1 MDLATQTAAS
11 SEELSQTI
19 THIVK
24 NSSETTETT
33 HSSMEQAMQGN
44 TVATN
49 AVASVNN
56 LRQTTVELA
65 DMFGELNK
73 KTTEIGDIVTVIND
87 IADQTNLLA
96 LNAAIEAARAGEQ
109 GRGFSVVADE
119 VRKLAE
125 RTIKATA
132 EISGKIGALQG
143 EANRT
148 RQSMDESVTEVK
160 RATDYIEQVG
170 VSLHEI
176 AGSAQKVQSQMEQI
190 AQSLSQQGIATE
202 EIAKSAEDSKM
213 FAKDMAGIS
222 KGTNDE
228 IVKVRKSS
236 REIIELIT
244 GIRVDQSPEILLE
257 KGKAD
262 IYSLVVRVDNHFEGS
277 ENLDLQILADYK
289 SSRFGHWYYNEGR
302 GDFAGCQTYVLI
314 EEPLIALHQAAVIA
328 VDLFNRNNIKDA
340 SEARLKIKALSE
352 KLLSLLDGLRNEAV
366 SKRYSYSFTGE

>member
-1 MDLATQTAAS
+1 MLSALYVWLERRFFNSILKKIVGNVLFLSAITTLAVRLSMVEGLGYPMLLVAVLAMAFAVFFLWYLINKPVNEIIKRLNELMDGNADLTKELHVSNYDEIRTLAQTYNRFLEHLGKIIAKMQVTSNEVNKSIIILSNQTSRTAKDAKNLMDLATQTAAS

-160 RATDYIEQVG
+160 RATDYI
-170 VSLHEI
+170 
-176 AGSAQKVQSQMEQI
+176 
-190 AQSLSQQGIATE
+190 
-202 EIAKSAEDSKM
+202 
-213 FAKDMAGIS
+213 
-222 KGTNDE
+222 
-228 IVKVRKSS
+228 
-236 REIIELIT
+236 
-244 GIRVDQSPEILLE
+244 
-257 KGKAD
+257 
-262 IYSLVVRVDNHFEGS
+262 
-277 ENLDLQILADYK
+277 
-289 SSRFGHWYYNEGR
+289 
-302 GDFAGCQTYVLI
+302 
-314 EEPLIALHQAAVIA
+314 
-328 VDLFNRNNIKDA
+328 
-340 SEARLKIKALSE
+340 
-352 KLLSLLDGLRNEAV
+352 
-366 SKRYSYSFTGE
+366 